1 MERAGNSAAWLPLTA
16 KRATLLTSSAKMAD
30 LRCLLI
36 VVSCADDVA
45 IKSGIRESAKPP
57 PANKSSGLL
66 ALRCPGRSTVSFW
79 PMATDAGANR
89 LLSSGVVSAA

>member
-1 MERAGNSAAWLPLTA
+1 MEWAGNSAAWPPLTA
-16 KRATLLTSSAKMAD
+16 KRATLLTSSAIMAD

-45 IKSGIRESAKPP
+45 IKSVIRESAKPP

-66 ALRCPGRSTVSFW
+66 ALRCAGRPSLHHLTNE
-79 PMATDAGANR
+79 AG
-89 LLSSGVVSAA
+89 SGSR